1 MSLRVL
7 LAVVVAV
14 LYLSPVML
22 SRAGDRT
29 EGTPGPSYVAAVYE
43 HKVILNPEPH
53 VPLSRAAALEHM
65 MRNLKVYEEQAA
77 RAAEQGAQII
87 VFPEDGIHGFN
98 FSRLSISGYLETIP
112 DPLTEDW
119 NPCTQPDR
127 HNHTEVL
134 QSLSCMAR
142 HHQLYLVANM
152 PDLQPCPLTS
162 HPHLD
167 PSQTPCPPD
176 GRWQFN
182 TDVVFRSD
190 GSLAARYH
198 KQNLFFEKEFDT
210 PPRLE
215 VVTFD
220 TPFAGRFGVFTCF
233 DILFHD
239 PTVRLLE
246 KGIRQ
251 MIFPTAWM
259 NLLPLLTAVQIQRG
273 VSLGAN
279 VTLLAANLR
288 HDSKAMTGSGI
299 FTPSTSLYHHAFHHP
314 GEPEEGKLLVLR
326 IPVLDSDWLATQK
339 QAKGQEETGGQGEA
353 KGQIGGE
360 GEAKG
365 QIGEEGEAKGQGEI
379 GGEGEAK
386 GQIGEEGEAKGQG
399 EIGGE
404 CEAKGQIG
412 EEGEAKGQ
420 IGGEGEA
427 KGQIGGEGEAK
438 GQGEIGG
445 ECESEPL
452 SASLPILSPNPSP
465 SPSNFISSMM
475 CDPFSFVLLHG
486 SEGQLT
492 VCDGPLCCHLQYRRS
507 PQGGNT
513 ELYALGAFAGN
524 HTADGH
530 LALQVCA
537 LVRCSGSE
545 VSSCGKGVEEAE
557 SRLDFRLEGKFGTRY
572 VYPSLLGSGMVVDGP
587 DWIEK
592 TTDGRVTMEHSG
604 MSVGLVTACLY
615 GRVYDQD

>member
-1 MSLRVL
+1 MSLHVL
-7 LAVVVAV
+7 TVVVAV
-14 LYLSPVML
+14 LYLSPVTL
-22 SRAGDRT
+22 TRAGDRT

-43 HKVILNPEPH
+43 HRVILNPEPH

-142 HHQLYLVANM
+142 RHQLYLVANM

-198 KQNLFFEKEFDT
+198 KQNLYFEKEFDT

-259 NLLPLLTAVQIQRG
+259 NLLPLLTAVQIQRA

-299 FTPSTSLYHHAFHHP
+299 FTPSTSIYHHAFHHP
-314 GEPEEGKLLVLR
+314 GGPEEGKLLVLR

-339 QAKGQEETGGQGEA
+339 QAKRQEEKGGKGEE
-353 KGQIGGE
+353 KE
-360 GEAKG
+360 
-365 QIGEEGEAKGQGEI
+365 QIGEEGEAKGQGET
-379 GGEGEAK
+379 GGEGD
-386 GQIGEEGEAKGQG
+386 G
-399 EIGGE
+399 
-404 CEAKGQIG
+404 
-412 EEGEAKGQ
+412 
-420 IGGEGEA
+420 
-427 KGQIGGEGEAK
+427 
-438 GQGEIGG
+438 
-445 ECESEPL
+445 EPL
-452 SASLPILSPNPSP
+452 SASLPTRSPNPSP
-465 SPSNFISSMM
+465 SPSPSHFISSMM

-530 LALQVCA
+530 FALQVCA

-557 SRLDFRLEGKFGTRY
+557 SRVNFRLEGKFGTRY
-572 VYPSLLGSGMVVDGP
+572 VYPSLLGSSMVVDKP
-587 DWIEK
+587 DRIEK

>member
-1 MSLRVL
+1 MCNHIS
-7 LAVVVAV
+7 
-14 LYLSPVML
+14 
-22 SRAGDRT
+22 
-29 EGTPGPSYVAAVYE
+29 PGP
-43 HKVILNPEPH
+43 PH
-53 VPLSRAAALEHM
+53 LASSPAGLSEGG
-65 MRNLKVYEEQAA
+65 
-77 RAAEQGAQII
+77 AETLSLTLFQGAQII

-182 TDVVFRSD
+182 TDVVFRLVVNGLFLTT

-314 GEPEEGKLLVLR
+314 GEPEGKLLVLR
-326 IPVLDSDWLATQK
+326 IPVLDSDWLMVNLPMPQFL
-339 QAKGQEETGGQGEA
+339 
-353 KGQIGGE
+353 
-360 GEAKG
+360 
-365 QIGEEGEAKGQGEI
+365 
-379 GGEGEAK
+379 
-386 GQIGEEGEAKGQG
+386 
-399 EIGGE
+399 
-404 CEAKGQIG
+404 
-412 EEGEAKGQ
+412 
-420 IGGEGEA
+420 
-427 KGQIGGEGEAK
+427 
-438 GQGEIGG
+438 
-445 ECESEPL
+445 P
-452 SASLPILSPNPSP
+452 SLPLPP
-465 SPSNFISSMM
+465 
-475 CDPFSFVLLHG
+475 PFNSFMVGDLFFFALLLD

-492 VCDGPLCCHLQYRRS
+492 LCDGLLCCHLQYQRS
-507 PQGGNT
+507 TQGGNT
-513 ELYALGAFAGN
+513 ELYALGVFCWQS
-524 HTADGH
+524 H
-530 LALQVCA
+530 VCA
-537 LVRCSGSE
+537 LVQCSGSE

-557 SRLDFRLEGKFGTRY
+557 SRLDYRLEGKFGTRY

-587 DWIEK
+587 DRIEK

>member
-1 MSLRVL
+1 MSLRVY

-14 LYLSPVML
+14 LHLSPVTL
-22 SRAGDRT
+22 TRAGDRT

-43 HKVILNPEPH
+43 HQVILNPEPH

-127 HNHTEVL
+127 HNNTEVL

-142 HHQLYLVANM
+142 RHQLYLVANM

-162 HPHLD
+162 HP
-167 PSQTPCPPD
+167 TCPPD

-190 GSLAARYH
+190 GSLVARYH

-220 TPFAGRFGVFTCF
+220 TPFAGQFGVFTCF

-259 NLLPLLTAVQIQRG
+259 NLLPLLTAVQIQRA

-299 FTPSTSLYHHAFHHP
+299 FTPSTSIYHHAFHHP

-339 QAKGQEETGGQGEA
+339 QAKRQGETGG
-353 KGQIGGE
+353 K
-360 GEAKG
+360 
-365 QIGEEGEAKGQGEI
+365 
-379 GGEGEAK
+379 
-386 GQIGEEGEAKGQG
+386 
-399 EIGGE
+399 
-404 CEAKGQIG
+404 
-412 EEGEAKGQ
+412 
-420 IGGEGEA
+420 GEA

-438 GQGEIGG
+438 GQGETGG
-445 ECESEPL
+445 EGEGEPL
-452 SASLPILSPNPSP
+452 SASLPTLSPNPSP
-465 SPSNFISSMM
+465 SPSHFISSMM

-530 LALQVCA
+530 FAMQVCA

-557 SRLDFRLEGKFGTRY
+557 SRVDFRLEGKFGTRY
-572 VYPSLLGSGMVVDGP
+572 VYPSLLGSGMVVDRP
-587 DWIEK
+587 DRIEK

>member
-1 MSLRVL
+1 
-7 LAVVVAV
+7 
-14 LYLSPVML
+14 
-22 SRAGDRT
+22 
-29 EGTPGPSYVAAVYE
+29 
-43 HKVILNPEPH
+43 
-53 VPLSRAAALEHM
+53 
-65 MRNLKVYEEQAA
+65 
-77 RAAEQGAQII
+77 
-87 VFPEDGIHGFN
+87 
-98 FSRLSISGYLETIP
+98 
-112 DPLTEDW
+112 
-119 NPCTQPDR
+119 
-127 HNHTEVL
+127 
-134 QSLSCMAR
+134 
-142 HHQLYLVANM
+142 M

-220 TPFAGRFGVFTCF
+220 TPFGGRFGVFTCF

-251 MIFPTAWM
+251 MIFLIAWM
-259 NLLPLLTAVQIQRG
+259 NLLPLLTAVQIQRA

-299 FTPSTSLYHHAFHHP
+299 YTPSTSIYHHAFHHP

-339 QAKGQEETGGQGEA
+339 GRESPEDRGRQEERVNL
-353 KGQIGGE
+353 
-360 GEAKG
+360 
-365 QIGEEGEAKGQGEI
+365 
-379 GGEGEAK
+379 
-386 GQIGEEGEAKGQG
+386 
-399 EIGGE
+399 
-404 CEAKGQIG
+404 
-412 EEGEAKGQ
+412 
-420 IGGEGEA
+420 
-427 KGQIGGEGEAK
+427 
-438 GQGEIGG
+438 
-445 ECESEPL
+445 PL
-452 SASLPILSPNPSP
+452 PQFLPSLPLPP
-465 SPSNFISSMM
+465 
-475 CDPFSFVLLHG
+475 PFNAFMAGDLFFFALLLD

-492 VCDGPLCCHLQYRRS
+492 LCDGLLCCHLQYQRS
-507 PQGGNT
+507 TQGGNT
-513 ELYALGAFAGN
+513 ELYALGVFAGKHAFAGRF
-524 HTADGH
+524 T
-530 LALQVCA
+530 LQVCA

-557 SRLDFRLEGKFGTRY
+557 SRVDFRLEGKFGTRY

-587 DWIEK
+587 DRIEK

>member
-1 MSLRVL
+1 
-7 LAVVVAV
+7 
-14 LYLSPVML
+14 
-22 SRAGDRT
+22 
-29 EGTPGPSYVAAVYE
+29 
-43 HKVILNPEPH
+43 
-53 VPLSRAAALEHM
+53 
-65 MRNLKVYEEQAA
+65 
-77 RAAEQGAQII
+77 
-87 VFPEDGIHGFN
+87 
-98 FSRLSISGYLETIP
+98 
-112 DPLTEDW
+112 
-119 NPCTQPDR
+119 
-127 HNHTEVL
+127 
-134 QSLSCMAR
+134 MAR
-142 HHQLYLVANM
+142 RHHLYLVANM

-198 KQNLFFEKEFDT
+198 KQNLFFEKESDT
-210 PPRLE
+210 PLRLE

-220 TPFAGRFGVFTCF
+220 TPFAGRFGVFSCF

-259 NLLPLLTAVQIQRG
+259 NLLSLLTAVQIQRA

-288 HDSKAMTGSGI
+288 HDSKAMTGSSI
-299 FTPSTSLYHHAFHHP
+299 FTPSTSIYHHAFHHP
-314 GEPEEGKLLVLR
+314 REPELLVLR

-339 QAKGQEETGGQGEA
+339 QAKRQGETGGQGEA
-353 KGQIGGE
+353 K
-360 GEAKG
+360 
-365 QIGEEGEAKGQGEI
+365 
-379 GGEGEAK
+379 
-386 GQIGEEGEAKGQG
+386 
-399 EIGGE
+399 
-404 CEAKGQIG
+404 
-412 EEGEAKGQ
+412 
-420 IGGEGEA
+420 
-427 KGQIGGEGEAK
+427 
-438 GQGEIGG
+438 
-445 ECESEPL
+445 SSSFPL
-452 SASLPILSPNPSP
+452 PP
-465 SPSNFISSMM
+465 
-475 CDPFSFVLLHG
+475 PFNAFMAGDLFFFALLLD

-492 VCDGPLCCHLQYRRS
+492 LCDGLLCCQLQYQRL
-507 PQGGNT
+507 PCHP
-513 ELYALGAFAGN
+513 LYALGVFAGS
-524 HTADGH
+524 HTFAGH
-530 LALQVCA
+530 FTLQVCA
-537 LVRCSGSE
+537 LVQCSGSE

-587 DWIEK
+587 DRIEK